1 MRRRQFITLLGGAAA
16 TWPIASRGQQAG
28 MPVIG
33 FLHSGTAAPYANRVA
48 AFHQGLSGAGFVEGK
63 TVLVE
68 YRWAEGRYDRLPVF
82 ASDLVRRAVD
92 VIVAGGGIV
101 TAPAAKAATA
111 TIPIVFITGADPVA
125 QGLVASLARPGGNV
139 TGVSFLTQELGPKRL
154 SLLNELAPTG
164 SNVAVL
170 VNARDADAVT
180 AANALEEAAHTVGRH
195 LHILVARNADE
206 IDRAFE
212 TLRGDQA
219 DALIV
224 QSDPYFTSRAAQIAL
239 LAVLHRIPA
248 IFPSREYA
256 EAGGIMSYG
265 SDVRDE
271 YRQAGVYTAR
281 ILKGEKPSDLPV
293 LQPTKFELVINLRT
307 AKELGLTVPS
317 TLLARADE
325 VIE

>member
-1 MRRRQFITLLGGAAA
+1 MRRREFITLIVGAAA
-16 TWPIASRGQQAG
+16 AWPLAARGQSG
-28 MPVIG
+28 VPVIG

-101 TAPAAKAATA
+101 TAPAAKAATT

-170 VNARDADAVT
+170 VNARDPDAVT
-180 AANALEEAAHTVGRH
+180 AANDLEKAAHTVGKQ

-206 IDRAFE
+206 IDSAFE
-212 TLRGDQA
+212 TLSRDQA
-219 DALIV
+219 DAL
-224 QSDPYFTSRAAQIAL
+224 PRAIRS
-239 LAVLHRIPA
+239 VLHKPSSANRPA
-248 IFPSREYA
+248 CCASSNTGRL
-256 EAGGIMSYG
+256 SL
-265 SDVRDE
+265 
-271 YRQAGVYTAR
+271 AR
-281 ILKGEKPSDLPV
+281 IRGSRRHH
-293 LQPTKFELVINLRT
+293 VIRL
-307 AKELGLTVPS
+307 
-317 TLLARADE
+317 
-325 VIE
+325 